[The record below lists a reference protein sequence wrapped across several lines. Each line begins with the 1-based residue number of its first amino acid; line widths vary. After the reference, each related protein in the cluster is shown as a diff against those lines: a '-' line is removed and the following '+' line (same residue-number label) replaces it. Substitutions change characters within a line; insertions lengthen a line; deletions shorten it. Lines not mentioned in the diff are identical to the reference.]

1 MDVKGAYLNA
11 TIDRD
16 LYIQQPPGF
25 VKTDGNGNDFV
36 LKLNKSI
43 YGLKQSGRNWFHTL
57 QNFLLSMN
65 FNQSSADNCIF
76 VKNENGV
83 KIIILVWVDDILV
96 SSTNIDCIN
105 DIKNALSLK
114 FKMKDF
120 GSIGDF
126 LGIQFENHDQFI
138 KMHQGKFIDKLLLR
152 FNMGDCY
159 TKQLPCDINGTKID
173 FISDSPILENK
184 TLFREI
190 IGSLIYLMSCTRP
203 DISFIVNKLAQ
214 NMQNPSVAYLNA
226 AKDVL
231 RYLKGTKNFGLI
243 FKKQKLDGPSGLEIN
258 GYSDSNWGMS
268 SDRKST
274 TGYCFRLLDSAL
286 VSWKTKK
293 QPTVALSTCEAEFMA
308 LTSAVQEALYLKQL
322 LIDILGVGSINATIL
337 ADNMGAIELSKNPVS
352 HQRSKHIDIKFHF
365 IRSHIENRS
374 VNIKYIKSDDNMAD
388 VFTKPYLKPKLAKFI
403 IVQK

>member
-1 MDVKGAYLNA
+1 MKIVLILIRIIIVYFVSYNA

-16 LYIQQPPGF
+16 PYIQQPPGF
-25 VKTDGNGNDFV
+25 VKTDGKGNDFV

-96 SSTNIDCIN
+96 SPTNIDCIN

-138 KMHQGKFIDKLLLR
+138 KMHQEKFIDKLLLR

-190 IGSLIYLMSCTRP
+190 IGSLIYLMSCNRP
-203 DISFIVNKLAQ
+203 DIAEILTKLPIYA
-214 NMQNPSVAYLNA
+214 
-226 AKDVL
+226 
-231 RYLKGTKNFGLI
+231 
-243 FKKQKLDGPSGLEIN
+243 
-258 GYSDSNWGMS
+258 
-268 SDRKST
+268 
-274 TGYCFRLLDSAL
+274 C
-286 VSWKTKK
+286 
-293 QPTVALSTCEAEFMA
+293 
-308 LTSAVQEALYLKQL
+308 
-322 LIDILGVGSINATIL
+322 
-337 ADNMGAIELSKNPVS
+337 
-352 HQRSKHIDIKFHF
+352 
-365 IRSHIENRS
+365 
-374 VNIKYIKSDDNMAD
+374 KY
-388 VFTKPYLKPKLAKFI
+388 V
-403 IVQK
+403 